1 MDKEQLLLVDD
12 EDGIRTVLGIALADA
27 GYNVRTAGSGEE
39 AMAIFAEQHPS
50 IVITD
55 IKMPGMDG
63 IELLVKIKA
72 VSPDTEVI
80 MITGH
85 GDMDLAI
92 ESIKYDATDFVTKPV
107 NPDILDIALK
117 RAHERL
123 GMRRQIRRHTEELES
138 QVQAQAARLVRLERL
153 TAVDQAVAGISSAMS
168 NIASDLVSGIPL
180 LDEMPCFVAIHTHDG
195 RIVATNQLYRE
206 RLGERVGQASCS
218 VYQGEN
224 DEDDV
229 FLCPVAQTF
238 QTGARQHLKA
248 SITYQNGDRFP
259 VVVHTAP
266 IRNSQGEVELVMEVA
281 ADVSGIRMLQ
291 QALETTRQRYRQ
303 LFNEVPCYIAVID
316 RNFHVID
323 TNLEYSAFFGDAVG
337 KHCFRVCKQRNGR
350 CPQCPVADTFADG
363 AGHQMETVLT
373 GINGERRSVLVRT
386 TPLRDAAGE
395 ISQVMEMATDIT
407 ELRLLQDNLSALGL
421 MVGSVSHGVKG
432 ILTGLDAGL
441 YLLETGRE
449 KGLDDRMERGLDKVR
464 TMTDRIRKVVLDLL
478 YCAKEREPQFSTVHI
493 LALVEEV
500 RGVIGPKASGHGISL
515 QWEVAPDAGQLVAEE
530 GTLHTALVAI
540 LENAVDACLL
550 DKPRTGGHGI
560 LFRTPGD
567 VPGEV
572 MFEISD
578 NGPGM
583 DADSREKLFDLFYSS
598 KGSQGTGLGLF
609 LAHKAVSQHRGTIDV
624 TSKPGQGTTFR
635 VRLPRRQ
642 PADPGHDPGAGKA
655 SD

>member
-1 MDKEQLLLVDD
+1 MDNGKLLLVDD
-12 EDGIRTVLGIALADA
+12 EEGIRTVLGIALADV
-27 GYNVRTAGSGEE
+27 GYEVSCAGSGEE
-39 AMAIFAEQHPS
+39 ALAIFAEQNPA
-50 IVITD
+50 IVLTD
-55 IKMPGMDG
+55 IKMPGIDG
-63 IELLVKIKA
+63 IELLMRIKA

-85 GDMDLAI
+85 GDMELAI
-92 ESIKYDATDFVTKPV
+92 ESIKHDATDFVTKPV

-123 GMRRQIRRHTEELES
+123 DMRRQIRRHTENLES
-138 QVQAQAARLVRLERL
+138 QVQEQAARLVKLERL
-153 TAVDQAVAGISSAMS
+153 TAVDQTVAGISSAMS

-180 LDEMPCFVAIHTHDG
+180 LEEMPCFVAIHTHDG
-195 RIVATNQLYRE
+195 RIVAINQLYRE
-206 RLGERVGQASCS
+206 RLGDRVGQESCS
-218 VYQGEN
+218 VYQR
-224 DEDDV
+224 EDGGVDGFV
-229 FLCPVAQTF
+229 CPVAQTF
-238 QTGARQHLKA
+238 QTGAGQRLKA
-248 SITYQNGDRFP
+248 SITYQNGDQFP

-266 IRNSQGEVELVMEVA
+266 IRNSQGEIELVMEIA
-281 ADVSGIRMLQ
+281 ADVSGIRKLQ

-303 LFNEVPCYIAVID
+303 LFNEAPCYIAVID
-316 RNFHVID
+316 QNFQVTD
-323 TNLEYSAFFGDAVG
+323 TNREYSAFFGDARG
-337 KHCFRVCKQRNGR
+337 RSCYRVCKQRDAR
-350 CPQCPVADTFADG
+350 CTECPVTNTFADG
-363 AGHQMETVLT
+363 AGHQMETILT
-373 GINGERRSVLVRT
+373 GANGERRSVLVRT

-449 KGLDDRMERGLDKVR
+449 KGLADRMDRGLEKMR

-478 YCAKEREPQFSTVHI
+478 YCAKEREPHFSTVDI
-493 LALVEEV
+493 AALVEDV
-500 RGVIGPKASGHGISL
+500 HSVIGPKASGHGILL
-515 QWEVAPDAGQLVAEE
+515 QWEVAPDAGLLEAEE

-550 DKPRTGGHGI
+550 GKHQTGGHRI
-560 LFRTPGD
+560 IFRASGKTSE
-567 VPGEV
+567 EV

-609 LAHKAVSQHRGTIDV
+609 LAHKAISQHRGTIDV
-624 TSKPGQGTTFR
+624 TSEPGQGTTFK
-635 VRLPRRQ
+635 VRLPRSQ
-642 PADPGHDPGAGKA
+642 PTDPEG
-655 SD
+655 